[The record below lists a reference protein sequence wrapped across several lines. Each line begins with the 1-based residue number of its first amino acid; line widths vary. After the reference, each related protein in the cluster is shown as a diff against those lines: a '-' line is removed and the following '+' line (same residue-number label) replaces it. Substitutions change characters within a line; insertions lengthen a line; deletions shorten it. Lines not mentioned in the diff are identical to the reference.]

1 MGACTSTSK
10 QGKEKNINSN
20 TNHTDHSEFDNIFF
34 HDMPEWEGDRFKG
47 EGIKKMKGYRCEIP
61 INELNKIREEFWLNK
76 QKSGIIWKT
85 IRQAC
90 VMDDIRAESI
100 IKSIG
105 LKPAAG
111 CINELKDKSG
121 NLFRIPNYCIND
133 PYFEKIITIDD
144 EKSQK
149 IPEKISVNL
158 YNLYLNKYY
167 KVEIYDT
174 FTGKDIKQLYCKLE
188 DLNSAE
194 YKIRLLFGGAEVADN
209 HELYKH
215 NVKNDYTIQI
225 LILKNE
231 IISFN

>member
-10 QGKEKNINSN
+10 HGRETNIIN
-20 TNHTDHSEFDNIFF
+20 TNYTDNSELESVIFQ
-34 HDMPEWEGDRFKG
+34 DMPEWEGERFKG
-47 EGIKKMKGYRCEIP
+47 EGIKKMKGYKCDIP
-61 INELNKIREEFWLNK
+61 INELNKIREEFWICK

-90 VMDDIRAESI
+90 IMDDIRAESI

-105 LKPAAG
+105 LKPLAG
-111 CINELKDKSG
+111 CINELRDKNG
-121 NLFRIPNYCIND
+121 KIFRIPNFCIND
-133 PYFEKIITIDD
+133 PYFEKIIPIDD
-144 EKSQK
+144 EKIQK
-149 IPEKISVNL
+149 IPEQIFVNL
-158 YNLYLNKYY
+158 YNLYLNKYF

-188 DLNSAE
+188 NLDFEE
-194 YKIRLLFGGAEVADN
+194 YKIRLFFGGAEVADS

-225 LILKNE
+225 LVIKNE
-231 IISFN
+231 NVEKN